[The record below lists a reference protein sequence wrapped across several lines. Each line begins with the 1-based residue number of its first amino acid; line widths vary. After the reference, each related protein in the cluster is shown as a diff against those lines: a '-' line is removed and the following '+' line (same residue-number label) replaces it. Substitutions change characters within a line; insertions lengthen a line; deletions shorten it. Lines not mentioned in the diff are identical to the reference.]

1 MKLFQKSQKSGI
13 IVSINGQ
20 KVKQQKEGSVQER
33 QKWDKNPWPVD
44 NDVQTLDCIQ
54 VWRPAPAEYRVTAGV
69 CRWAGS
75 VSFLRLISG
84 EPQRRGTMPRM

>member
-33 QKWDKNPWPVD
+33 QKCD
-44 NDVQTLDCIQ
+44 
-54 VWRPAPAEYRVTAGV
+54 
-69 CRWAGS
+69 
-75 VSFLRLISG
+75 
-84 EPQRRGTMPRM
+84 